1 MWKKYQPE
9 NRKMKKQP
17 KLAPK
22 RKAVKKQVQT
32 KIQTNKTKKDVFQF
46 GLFELCT
53 PSGAAEPQDLSRV
66 RTKFIPFGTNNLFP
80 QYLAELKRQSSTQ
93 RSVLAQK
100 TIFTSGAK
108 FVTENEKLKEYIRDV
123 NANGESLR
131 EVFKKLADDYYTF
144 GNAYLEGVVYE
155 GGVNLYHLDATTVR
169 MGKSKKDV
177 YIHPDWSNYPSQ
189 RDKIQVVPIYPRVS
203 SSRFVIHY
211 KDYEPMFNY
220 YGLPDYVAALEHIA
234 VDYEIGKWNHTK
246 FKNGFQPSAI
256 IEISGDMGEEE
267 AQKMVREA
275 QEKFVGEGN
284 NGKILFIVKNG
295 DTSPANVQIIK
306 DDQEGSWLDLQKIT
320 DQNIITANRWQPA
333 LSGIVSSG
341 KMNNTGSEIRIAY
354 DLVMTTVVRD
364 TSELI
369 LNGVRKVLYGEMG
382 IEPSELLIH
391 YEPPISYVTDID
403 VKQVLTINEQR
414 KLLDE
419 DFENLEDGDM
429 FIADREII
437 VTQRDDDNDGEVD
450 ETKEVTVE
458 Q

>member
-1 MWKKYQPE
+1 
-9 NRKMKKQP
+9 MKKQ
-17 KLAPK
+17 KSVQK
-22 RKAVKKQVQT
+22 RKSATQAKRQTQT
-32 KIQTNKTKKDVFQF
+32 KIQTNKTKKDVFEF
-46 GLFELCT
+46 GLFELAI
-53 PSGAAEPQDLSRV
+53 PQHIEEPLDLSKI
-66 RTKFIPFGTNNLFP
+66 RTKFIPFGQNNLFP
-80 QYLAELKRQSSTQ
+80 QYLAELKRQSSTH

-108 FVTENEKLKEYIRDV
+108 FVTNNESLKEYIADINADGENLRDV
-123 NANGESLR
+123 Y
-131 EVFKKLADDYYTF
+131 KKLADDYYTF
-144 GNAYLEGVVYE
+144 GNAYLEIVLYD
-155 GGVNLYHLDATTVR
+155 GGVNMYHLDSTTVR
-169 MGKSKKDV
+169 MAKNKKEIYV
-177 YIHPDWSNYPSQ
+177 HPDWAKYQTQKDKLQVIPLYSLQTDLPMIQSN
-189 RDKIQVVPIYPRVS
+189 
-203 SSRFVIHY
+203 RFVIHF
-211 KDYEPMFNY
+211 KDYEPMFNF

-256 IEISGDMGEEE
+256 VEISGDMGEEE
-267 AQKMVREA
+267 AQKMVKEA
-275 QEKFVGEGN
+275 QKKFVGDGN

-295 DTSPANVQIIK
+295 DTSPANVQMIK

-320 DQNIITANRWQPA
+320 DQNIITAHRWQPS

-354 DLVMTTVVRD
+354 DLAMTTVIRD
-364 TSELI
+364 TSELL
-369 LNGVRKVLYGEMG
+369 LNGIRKVLFK
-382 IEPSELLIH
+382 ELGYKPEELVIH

-419 DFENLEDGDM
+419 DFELLEDGDM

-437 VTQRDDDNDGEVD
+437 VTQRDDDGDGEVD

>member
-1 MWKKYQPE
+1 
-9 NRKMKKQP
+9 MKKQ
-17 KLAPK
+17 KSVQK
-22 RKAVKKQVQT
+22 RKSVTQAKRQTKT
-32 KIQTNKTKKDVFQF
+32 KIQTNKTKKDVFEF
-46 GLFELCT
+46 GLFELAI
-53 PSGAAEPQDLSRV
+53 PQHIEEPLDLSKI
-66 RTKFIPFGTNNLFP
+66 RTKFIPFGQNNLFP
-80 QYLAELKRQSSTQ
+80 QYLAELKRQSSTH

-108 FVTENEKLKEYIRDV
+108 FVTNNQSLKEYIADV
-123 NANGESLR
+123 NADGENLR
-131 EVFKKLADDYYTF
+131 DVYKKLADDYYTF
-144 GNAYLEGVVYE
+144 GNAYLEIVLYD
-155 GGVNLYHLDATTVR
+155 GGVNMYHLDSTTVR
-169 MGKSKKDV
+169 MAKNKKEIYV
-177 YIHPDWSNYPSQ
+177 HPDWAKYQTQKDKLQVIPLYSLQTDLPMIQSN
-189 RDKIQVVPIYPRVS
+189 
-203 SSRFVIHY
+203 RFVIHF
-211 KDYEPMFNY
+211 KDYEPMFNF

-256 IEISGDMGEEE
+256 VEISGDMGEEE
-267 AQKMVREA
+267 AQKMVKEA
-275 QEKFVGEGN
+275 QKKFVGDGN

-295 DTSPANVQIIK
+295 DTSPANVQMIK

-320 DQNIITANRWQPA
+320 DQNIITAHRWQPS

-354 DLVMTTVVRD
+354 DLAMTTVIRD
-364 TSELI
+364 TSELL
-369 LNGVRKVLYGEMG
+369 LNGIRKVLFK
-382 IEPSELLIH
+382 ELDYRPDELVIH

-419 DFENLEDGDM
+419 DFELLEDGDM

-437 VTQRDDDNDGEVD
+437 VTQRDDDGDGEVD